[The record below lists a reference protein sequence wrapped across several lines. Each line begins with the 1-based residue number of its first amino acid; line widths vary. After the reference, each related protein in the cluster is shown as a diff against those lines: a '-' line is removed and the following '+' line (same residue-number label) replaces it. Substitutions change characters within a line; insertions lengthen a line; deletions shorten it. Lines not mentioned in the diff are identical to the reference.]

1 MLNCKHLNEEI
12 YCAHVLAV
20 AVNQNIVEDFVKHLE
35 KQKAPSPTVSTNID
49 KSQVWKKK
57 TALILVPVA
66 KKLSKLHDHLAITF
80 NVLKIEVTK

>member
-20 AVNQNIVEDFVKHLE
+20 AVNQNIVEEFVKHLE
-35 KQKAPSPTVSTNID
+35 KQKAHSPIASTNTN

-57 TALILVPVA
+57 TALIRVA
-66 KKLSKLHDHLAITF
+66 VSKRLSKLHDHLAITF
-80 NVLKIEVTK
+80 NMVKIEVIK